1 MPRFD
6 SWCAACAFDEPIIVA
21 GGVHP
26 PCSRCGGAT
35 EYIWHSNPAS
45 IQTDEAFIGGQVI
58 ENLGHDPIT
67 VYSRTELKAAMA
79 RAGAEQ
85 RIKWAGPGDKYLT
98 NWAAGIDQYTLDA
111 ATALVSRVGK
121 GSTPDRTKLETFQP
135 VRAEERT

>member
-1 MPRFD
+1 
-6 SWCAACAFDEPIIVA
+6 VA

-26 PCSRCGGAT
+26 PCAKCAGPT

-58 ENLGHDPIT
+58 DNLGDTPVT

-79 RAGAEQ
+79 RAGVEQ
-85 RIKWAGPGDKYLT
+85 RIKWAGPHDRYLT

-111 ATALVSRVGK
+111 ATALVSRVSKGGK
-121 GSTPDRTKLETFQP
+121 SPDPAALETFQP
-135 VRAEERT
+135 RRAEERR